1 MHNMEPSS
9 EIHPYSSLFL
19 TLVFVLIFI
28 LSIDNQILDR
38 PKYPEINSDSN
49 QSQALNA
56 LEQVKKNLTQTQTQT
71 QSQSKKSTRERT
83 FNLFSI
89 PLLNELRL
97 NAQLIKPLPN
107 ITTSEP
113 VNNKLPLVK
122 PAKISP
128 STINQKHPTPTLS
141 PTRQPE
147 RIETIIS
154 RIPSKNTS
162 QNNHAEAVVQILCKL
177 PSDRGVKYISS
188 TGFIVSE
195 SGLILTNAHVGVHPF
210 LDKYTNKNITCTGR
224 YGSPALT
231 PFAIELIYISPQWTS
246 KHQGETSGT
255 FSLDTGEFDIAIL
268 RTGENLVA
276 AGLTTTRLQQR
287 QLSNQGDT
295 IDKGLSMQFIAYP
308 IFNTP
313 TNLIRQKESLTIDDL
328 FNLTK
333 GNLIESSISTVGKAG
348 ASGGPLFD
356 ANKDVIGMASNI
368 INTTSGTITG
378 SRIHAVDITHINN
391 TLISDTGISLESVLN
406 SNGDTLKH
414 IFEDS
419 LKASVLRHL
428 N

>member
-1 MHNMEPSS
+1 MHNMEQPS

-19 TLVFVLIFI
+19 ASVFVLIFTF
-28 LSIDNQILDR
+28 SIGNQIPNR
-38 PKYPEINSDSN
+38 PRYPEIKPDSN

-56 LEQVKKNLTQTQTQT
+56 LEQVKKNLVQT
-71 QSQSKKSTRERT
+71 QSQSKKSAKERS

-89 PLLNELRL
+89 PLFNELRL
-97 NAQLIKPLPN
+97 NAQLIKPLPK
-107 ITTSEP
+107 IIPSEP
-113 VNNKLPLVK
+113 VNSSLPSVIPIK
-122 PAKISP
+122 VSP

-147 RIETIIS
+147 QIETIIS
-154 RIPSKNTS
+154 RIPTKNTS
-162 QNNHAEAVVQILCKL
+162 QSDPEKAVVQILCKL
-177 PSDRGVKYISS
+177 PSDRGIKYVSS
-188 TGFIVSE
+188 NGFIVNE

-210 LDKYTNKNITCTGR
+210 LDKYTDKNITCTGR

-246 KHQGETSGT
+246 KHKGETSGT

-268 RTGENLVA
+268 KTDENLVA
-276 AGLTTTRLQQR
+276 AGLTTAQLQQK
-287 QLSNQGDT
+287 QLLNQSGT
-295 IDKGLSMQFIAYP
+295 LDKGLSMQFMAYP

-313 TNLIRQKESLTIDDL
+313 TNLIRQKESLTVDDI
-328 FNLTK
+328 FNITK
-333 GNLIESSISTVGKAG
+333 GSLIESSISTVGKAG

-378 SRIHAVDITHINN
+378 SKIHAIDITHINN

-406 SNGDTLKH
+406 SNGDRLER

-419 LKASVLRHL
+419 LKDSVLQHL